1 MKTPKQCFGN
11 SKSETAFSQRPKV
24 VPGSTEAANLLKST
38 SKELKE
44 MGICVDFESNAAIIS
59 NNSSQNNVSGQVD
72 NSYKKIYP
80 NAPCPCGSGKKFKK
94 CCGRHDKS

>member
-1 MKTPKQCFGN
+1 MMRKAMEEGG
-11 SKSETAFSQRPKV
+11 FSQRPKV
-24 VPGSTEAANLLKST
+24 VPGSAEAANLLKSA
-38 SKELKE
+38 SKELNE

-80 NAPCPCGSGKKFKK
+80 NDPCPCGSGKKFKK
-94 CCGRHDKS
+94 CCGRHDKL